1 MEPPI
6 SPLLYAGLLFI
17 GMQVLLEI
25 GRRQGIK
32 RRPQESE
39 GERGSL
45 HHRRVRFS
53 LCSAC

>member
-25 GRRQGIK
+25 GRRRGIK
-32 RRPQESE
+32 RRPP
-39 GERGSL
+39 
-45 HHRRVRFS
+45 RVGG
-53 LCSAC
+53 